1 MIEISETDTGL
12 SILLKVQPNSKKNA
26 IVGTYGKM
34 LKVSVTS
41 PQEKGKAN
49 KAVIKLIATEL
60 GIKTSQINIVS
71 GQTARE
77 KKIHIDGV
85 SLEHFEQFKLTD

>member
-1 MIEISETDTGL
+1 MIEITETDSGL

-26 IVGTYGKM
+26 LIGKYGKR

-49 KAVIKLIATEL
+49 KAVIKLIASVL
-60 GIKTSQINIVS
+60 GVKTSQISIMS
-71 GQTARE
+71 GQTTRE
-77 KKIHIDGV
+77 KKIHISGMT
-85 SLEHFEQFKLTD
+85 LNYFEQFKLAD